1 VSQCLLLAALST
13 PRAALSG
20 SCTLPTANTHARS
33 RRAEAPPGHTHPSRP
48 PARLQAEAFKQ
59 AVLYPHIA
67 QRDAEQVIN
76 MLWLKNLT
84 EGSFK

>member
-1 VSQCLLLAALST
+1 
-13 PRAALSG
+13 
-20 SCTLPTANTHARS
+20 
-33 RRAEAPPGHTHPSRP
+33 
-48 PARLQAEAFKQ
+48 
-59 AVLYPHIA
+59 VLYPHIA